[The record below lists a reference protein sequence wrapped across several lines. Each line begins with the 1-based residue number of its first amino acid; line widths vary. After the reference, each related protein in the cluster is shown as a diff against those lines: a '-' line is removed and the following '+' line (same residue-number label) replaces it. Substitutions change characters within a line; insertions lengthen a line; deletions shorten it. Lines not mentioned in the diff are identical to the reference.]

1 MPAAIIDKNR
11 VAGSLYGLLVGDA
24 IAVPVHWFYSPK
36 KLRADYGELTE
47 MTAPKKTHAESSE
60 LLSNLHLVESFFS
73 CVYVCNDSIPNTF
86 VCMCV
91 MIRFRTKNL
100 H

>member
-1 MPAAIIDKNR
+1 LKSIRPDYKGRKPFLFPIIEAFFIHSSLFIHSYSFIHSFNMPAAIIDKNR

-47 MTAPKKTHAESSE
+47 MTAP
-60 LLSNLHLVESFFS
+60 
-73 CVYVCNDSIPNTF
+73 
-86 VCMCV
+86 
-91 MIRFRTKNL
+91 
-100 H
+100 

>member
-1 MPAAIIDKNR
+1 LKSIRQDYKERNPFLFPIIEAFFIYSYSFIHPFIMPAAIIDKNR

-47 MTAPKKTHAESSE
+47 MTAPQKTHAESSE
-60 LLSNLHLVESFFS
+60 
-73 CVYVCNDSIPNTF
+73 F
-86 VCMCV
+86 V
-91 MIRFRTKNL
+91 
-100 H
+100 

>member
-47 MTAPKKTHAESSE
+47 MTAPLKTHAESSE
-60 LLSNLHLVESFFS
+60 FFSKLHLVESFFLL
-73 CVYVCNDSIPNTF
+73 YVC
-86 VCMCV
+86 MYV
-91 MIRFRTKNL
+91 MIRFRTKTFTKCC
-100 H
+100 